1 MSFRNALVS
10 QLLNQKKY
18 QALQEYLH
26 IEFPEKQTVL
36 FQEYAGTTPR
46 LYSDMKNDIVLMM
59 PTSMEVWMEN
69 AVVDAIEN
77 GTIFDDAENVK
88 NSAEYIRM
96 TALPYKGVDHEP
108 TALKSAVGS
117 VIGIMGPN
125 GRFGSDETDLQNG
138 YTAMKDMMQH
148 ANDSDMA
155 THKLIKDYIH
165 LKDNGKLPIEYRRML
180 GKVKYDVKEMD
191 DVPCENCLTANDYTS
206 MKLTDECGSICASG
220 DFDAYKEFDS
230 DGASGESIA
239 ADKESVFKDQSC
251 VVDEDANDEFG
262 TLGDDTLDGG
272 AEDIAYDESF
282 ELDYSELDKI
292 IMEADEASE
301 SGNSNKIADAWDK
314 FITWV
319 QIQIKKI
326 NRFIVS
332 SKMKL
337 RINHIRKAIK
347 QGKVIKVPRS
357 DINEEEFSKLFKKIL
372 EWMDPDND
380 DYDFTTVFAM
390 HNGDV
395 SELIQNIDI
404 ANKCLLD
411 DIKFM
416 TSEESGLAHFTNSE
430 VEDVIGFA
438 EWKIDKIKDSFK
450 RQIFNMNLYKKFDN
464 WEIVKDVTMKYLEL
478 VTNVL
483 RDEYT
488 WLKRAKIVDPTT
500 KRGDDEVNEYFAL
513 DDIINMTDEVVVEF
527 DAGQAVQNGKAA
539 VKDAGQQVKIWFKKM
554 IANLVYNYNKLSLK
568 SQLSYAQKMADKI
581 NHGANYKFQAHIID
595 PSTMKTLPDSKECAG
610 IQAKSRELFRFF
622 NTLGNSVEDIER
634 LTGIADELIGV
645 YKDDI
650 ITVSGIMK
658 NSEWVDMSSDGV
670 YESIDKLKEKVKEL
684 DTIIAEVKHAL
695 VLEKIWVD
703 ENI

>member
-1 MSFRNALVS
+1 MAL
-10 QLLNQKKY
+10 
-18 QALQEYLH
+18 
-26 IEFPEKQTVL
+26 
-36 FQEYAGTTPR
+36 
-46 LYSDMKNDIVLMM
+46 
-59 PTSMEVWMEN
+59 
-69 AVVDAIEN
+69 
-77 GTIFDDAENVK
+77 
-88 NSAEYIRM
+88 
-96 TALPYKGVDHEP
+96 
-108 TALKSAVGS
+108 
-117 VIGIMGPN
+117 
-125 GRFGSDETDLQNG
+125 
-138 YTAMKDMMQH
+138 
-148 ANDSDMA
+148 
-155 THKLIKDYIH
+155 
-165 LKDNGKLPIEYRRML
+165 
-180 GKVKYDVKEMD
+180 
-191 DVPCENCLTANDYTS
+191 
-206 MKLTDECGSICASG
+206 
-220 DFDAYKEFDS
+220 
-230 DGASGESIA
+230 
-239 ADKESVFKDQSC
+239 
-251 VVDEDANDEFG
+251 
-262 TLGDDTLDGG
+262 
-272 AEDIAYDESF
+272 
-282 ELDYSELDKI
+282 
-292 IMEADEASE
+292 
-301 SGNSNKIADAWDK
+301 
-314 FITWV
+314 
-319 QIQIKKI
+319 
-326 NRFIVS
+326 
-332 SKMKL
+332 KL

-703 ENI
+703 GNIWKKCGTNVKTLLMKMVQLIAAEMKLLALETKNTRVVKTADNAEQSDSNVQQEGFFTKKPKKLKPIPRDIIPYITIEMNAIQSENDQAMLAGYTCSKLELVDFYLNCIDTQDERYIVPHTRQYLVQMQNDLNRLLAQILRVRPMNKMSRLWKTGVNLPG